1 MRRWNHSLNSYFGT
15 LTNACF
21 SRSRRPIL
29 DHCIA
34 VVRSG
39 ETQVWELFDRHYCV
53 GSKEWK
59 ALIRET
65 LVEPAALAEQIRNF
79 GSYLLLES
87 DLA

>member
-1 MRRWNHSLNSYFGT
+1 MHQSSHSLNSYVST
-15 LTNACF
+15 LTIAC
-21 SRSRRPIL
+21 SGISRRPIV

-39 ETQVWELFDRHYCV
+39 QAEAWELFDRHRCV
-53 GSKEWK
+53 GSKEWT

-87 DLA
+87 ELA